1 MHSWRRLSS
10 SFADWVTH
18 FGIAPTGVLHVG
30 GHLAEEAEAY
40 GSLEFEPVIWVEALP
55 DIAEQAAA
63 RIKKFSNQKVI
74 CATLGSTSGQ
84 ELTFYR
90 AGNEGSSSS
99 LLEPHLI
106 MAAHPEVQVSQETKV
121 ITKTMDELFQDLSN
135 FKFLCLDVQGAE
147 LEVLKGASRSL
158 KVFDYIMSEVSIR
171 QLYKGA
177 PLFKDITNFLSNAEF
192 VLAASKIN
200 STTGWGDALYIRRNI
215 YDDLDNT
222 KKLETHER
230 SRQGVGLFTQLRGV
244 LIKFGLKS
252 KWLNPAA
259 KFRSR

>member
-1 MHSWRRLSS
+1 MSS

-40 GSLEFEPVIWVEALP
+40 SSLGFEPVIWVEALP
-55 DIAEQAAA
+55 DIAEQAAV
-63 RIKKFSNQKVI
+63 RIQEFLNQKVV

-84 ELTFYR
+84 VLTFYR

-121 ITKTMDELFQDLSN
+121 ITQTMDELFQDLTN

-177 PLFKDITNFLSNAEF
+177 PLFKDITNFLDNKGF

-200 STTGWGDALYIRRNI
+200 STTGWGDALYIRKNI
-215 YDDLDNT
+215 YDG
-222 KKLETHER
+222 LETSKKVETHAR
-230 SRQGVGLFTQLRGV
+230 TRQGIGLFTQLRGV
-244 LIKFGLKS
+244 LIKIGLKS

-259 KFRSR
+259 KFMSR

>member
-1 MHSWRRLSS
+1 
-10 SFADWVTH
+10 
-18 FGIAPTGVLHVG
+18 
-30 GHLAEEAEAY
+30 
-40 GSLEFEPVIWVEALP
+40 
-55 DIAEQAAA
+55 
-63 RIKKFSNQKVI
+63 
-74 CATLGSTSGQ
+74 
-84 ELTFYR
+84 
-90 AGNEGSSSS
+90 
-99 LLEPHLI
+99 
-106 MAAHPEVQVSQETKV
+106 
-121 ITKTMDELFQDLSN
+121 
-135 FKFLCLDVQGAE
+135 
-147 LEVLKGASRSL
+147 
-158 KVFDYIMSEVSIR
+158 MSEVSIR